1 MKSRRLNYQAQE
13 QNFLTDIWPLILTFS
28 DERPKKNRN
37 CLSHENIIEARALAW
52 EMFQIENL
60 SETVEKVQTIN
71 QSWIITLHFK
81 FFKPFSPFYPESNK
95 IKKYTSDLF
104 RQLQNV
110 NNKIHVCPK
119 YVTAA
124 THIRNNDTMVGLHTW
139 VPYFKSVLVPGSLSA
154 LILIKFWNILISITK

>member
-1 MKSRRLNYQAQE
+1 MNLDVQIRRQKTTEPSVEPRRFIHVSMTSPRTRQHSSIQPRRLNYQAQE

-71 QSWIITLHFK
+71 QS
-81 FFKPFSPFYPESNK
+81 
-95 IKKYTSDLF
+95 
-104 RQLQNV
+104 
-110 NNKIHVCPK
+110 
-119 YVTAA
+119 
-124 THIRNNDTMVGLHTW
+124 
-139 VPYFKSVLVPGSLSA
+139 
-154 LILIKFWNILISITK
+154 